1 MEILHMLPFILQ
13 LHFKEKV
20 CIIFQYGTTVC
31 NSESLLSATVFVLKA
46 PFFSASSNEGADEQK
61 VKQRKPHKFN
71 LFSRSV
77 KACTLKPLSDKESE
91 PYFLFTSILFLRF
104 SSQKHVPST
113 RVPCGFQYA
122 KHPSRSPDVLKTQ
135 NYSVNS
141 SSVKYALVSACRPQ
155 PSVTVTRT

>member
-1 MEILHMLPFILQ
+1 MEILHMLPFILR

-31 NSESLLSATVFVLKA
+31 NSERLLSATVFVLKA

-77 KACTLKPLSDKESE
+77 KACTLKPLSDKEGE

-104 SSQKHVPST
+104 FSSLKPFLPPAYYMVFLYQNIVRLKQ
-113 RVPCGFQYA
+113 CGFPT
-122 KHPSRSPDVLKTQ
+122 KF
-135 NYSVNS
+135 
-141 SSVKYALVSACRPQ
+141 
-155 PSVTVTRT
+155 